1 MSWVLSWFLSE
12 LYKARQK
19 WNEIGLNQ
27 PTAGFESFESRRPEE
42 NFQVATAILAVVRPE
57 IELLDST
64 QLFDTTMAEWV
75 RKKIG
80 SFMISRAWIH
90 CHSLSLESWGKI
102 TVRFSDVQLCVQDLF
117 QRRLHEGLVLIIL
130 R

>member
-1 MSWVLSWFLSE
+1 
-12 LYKARQK
+12 
-19 WNEIGLNQ
+19 LNQ

-80 SFMISRAWIH
+80 SFMISRA
-90 CHSLSLESWGKI
+90 
-102 TVRFSDVQLCVQDLF
+102 
-117 QRRLHEGLVLIIL
+117 
-130 R
+130 